1 MPHFTRHLLVLLPLV
16 ALLSGASARADS
28 IRLRSGESGSIDY
41 SGAKIVGIEQGQ
53 LLYRTRDGRDNT
65 KELDKVERIDVDG
78 EPALAEAE
86 SAFSTDAFD
95 KAVDGYQK
103 VIRSTNKPWL
113 AYWSSRRLQVA
124 AEKTGRFDAA
134 ASAYIARVQIEDPNN
149 VPRPALPSEQSTYLN
164 TAAKDVMTA
173 IGNPKLTDPQRIA
186 LLSFLV
192 DLQRARRDTKAA
204 DDASNRLDELLAKDP
219 NNPNASRAI
228 AKRKLQSAQAAMD
241 KKDFR
246 GAMNEIES
254 SRAQFTDPVQQADA
268 LYLLAEARFQLAA
281 ASKQTAVQKEGA
293 LKDAALAFT
302 RVVAHFRDA
311 PDRPH
316 VTAALMRL
324 AQIEEMLGDAPAAR
338 SVYEQLA
345 SQYPDDPN
353 AAPARQSADRLRSA
367 PTTSP
372 SAGTR

>member
-1 MPHFTRHLLVLLPLV
+1 MARFTRILLVVFPLV
-16 ALLSGASARADS
+16 ALLICGAVRADS
-28 IRLRSGESGSIDY
+28 IRLRSGETGSIDY
-41 SGAKIVGIEQGQ
+41 AGAKIVGIEQGQ

-65 KELDKVERIDVDG
+65 RELDKVERIDVDG

-134 ASAYIARVQIEDPNN
+134 ASAYIARVQFEDPNTI
-149 VPRPALPSEQSTYLN
+149 PKPALPSEQSTYLN
-164 TAAKDVMTA
+164 SATKDVMTA
-173 IGNPKLTDPQRIA
+173 IGNPKLNDPQRIA
-186 LLSFLV
+186 LLSFLI

-204 DDASNRLDELLAKDP
+204 DEAANRLDELLAKDP
-219 NNPNASRAI
+219 SNPNASRAI

-246 GAMNEIES
+246 GAINEIES

-281 ASKQTAVQKEGA
+281 AGKQPQP
-293 LKDAALAFT
+293 LKDAALAFA
-302 RVVAHFRDA
+302 RVVAHFKDA

-324 AQIEEMLGDAPAAR
+324 GQIEEMLGDAQGAR
-338 SVYEQLA
+338 TVYEQLA

-353 AAPARQSADRLRSA
+353 AAAARQGAERLRSGPA
-367 PTTSP
+367 TSP
-372 SAGTR
+372 SAGNP